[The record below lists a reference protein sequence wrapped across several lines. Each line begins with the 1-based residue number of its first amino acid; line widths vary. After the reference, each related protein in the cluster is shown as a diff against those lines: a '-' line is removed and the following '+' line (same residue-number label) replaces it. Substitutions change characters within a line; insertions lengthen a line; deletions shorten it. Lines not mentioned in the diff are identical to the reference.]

1 MSAAA
6 DDLFRWEDLDLRL
19 ISPKIN
25 ELAEEMKRRSA
36 EAEGAIGFK
45 TAQSSNS
52 AGYLPRLFDFH
63 EKLVDEWAERLYAA
77 HCETWSQQNRTI
89 SPEFIRAVRDRPVA
103 QLIAARKSSLQ
114 AQVCLRGM
122 RIGEQPKPTAWEEW
136 DRRMD
141 RLATRW
147 NSKLEADAVA
157 YEYRVSKNRQI
168 SNSPR
173 ADSAQEAAA
182 DLPDLL
188 NEPAGTQSPGD
199 RPDRIVKT
207 EKLPTTAEAVSKQLL
222 AEVNSLFKKFR
233 MRRFENVEDLAEA
246 DEWQG
251 LNRLFRSVGERYA
264 KASRR
269 AEDRRVWSRKKIES
283 DRQAIHQQHAQHFC
297 LLQSRRSDLGI
308 DNALRVFETK
318 LDFAMSEGMC
328 EAAVCI
334 DGSELLNCDRQNNDP
349 TRWKSNTHR
358 SRRMNLEKLTFRK
371 LKRGETIA
379 EKPFT
384 DSALLNTYESF
395 SKTLAEIRAFIKAR
409 AQDVKARARD
419 VTALHEKLKDNFG
432 RTDLGRAATDENW
445 VTWVDDFLKENATA
459 GNVALVFLE
468 EKTGLKRGTLKVR
481 FSAARNKRKMRN

>member
-6 DDLFRWEDLDLRL
+6 DDLFRWEDLDRRL

-25 ELAEEMKRRSA
+25 ELAAEMQRRSA

-45 TAQSSNS
+45 TAQSGNS

-114 AQVCLRGM
+114 TQVCLRGM
-122 RIGEQPKPTAWEEW
+122 RIGEQPNATALEEW
-136 DRRMD
+136 DRRID

-157 YEYRVSKNRQI
+157 CEYRVSKNRQI

-173 ADSAQEAAA
+173 ADSAKEAAA

-207 EKLPTTAEAVSKQLL
+207 EELPTTAEAVNKQLL
-222 AEVNSLFKKFR
+222 TEVNSLFKKFR

-251 LNRLFRSVGERYA
+251 LNRLFRSAGERYA
-264 KASRR
+264 KASLR
-269 AEDRRVWSRKKIES
+269 AEDDRRLWSRKKIES
-283 DRQAIHQQHAQHFC
+283 DGKAIHQQHAQNFC
-297 LLQSRRSDLGI
+297 LLQSRHSDLGI
-308 DNALRVFETK
+308 DNVLRVFETK
-318 LDFAMSEGMC
+318 LDFAISEGMC
-328 EAAVCI
+328 EAVVCI
-334 DGSELLNCDRQNNDP
+334 DGSELLNRDRQNNGP

-358 SRRMNLEKLTFRK
+358 SRRMSLEKLTFRK

-379 EKPFT
+379 KKPFT

-409 AQDVKARARD
+409 ARD
-419 VTALHEKLKDNFG
+419 VTALHEKLQDNFG

-445 VTWVDDFLKENATA
+445 VTWVDNFLKENATA